1 MIHNWVIWSLFWFMY
16 NFLVCKETISS
27 IETKFHALVMATA
40 EIYWLHILF
49 QELHVPL
56 SMAPTIWCDNLGAI
70 ALISNTVYHLQ
81 TKHIEVDYH
90 FIQEKCD

>member
-1 MIHNWVIWSLFWFMY
+1 
-16 NFLVCKETISS
+16 
-27 IETKFHALVMATA
+27 MATA